1 MAPIIAP
8 WPTPPQLLL
17 ILLKAWKSPFNC
29 HSSNLTGPGDLKKKL
44 DYKPIFTLSY
54 FNRTLQVTREGG
66 GFIFLLFAVGIGAI
80 NTGNNL
86 LYLILAMCC
95 SFIAVS
101 GVLSE
106 QTLKGISIHAHLP
119 KTVYPGDSYPL
130 YLKITNS
137 KKTIPSY
144 SLYVDFPLDLR
155 GRYRID
161 QVVYTYKIRPQTTLE
176 KNLIFVG
183 LKRGPVQLKTVKL
196 KTSFPFGFFV
206 KTKSIP
212 IDAETLIFPTI
223 KNVALP
229 SPTEYSE
236 EGEGTIGPA
245 GDDLYSIRE
254 YQPGDPMATVHWK
267 SSAKT
272 GTLRVKEFSKG
283 GMHNYTLILNIIDP
297 QTNIQVEP
305 ESLENRVTETASLAY
320 HLIRRGD
327 EVNLKTPEIKTPSG
341 NTETHLENIL
351 KILARIGY

>member
-1 MAPIIAP
+1 
-8 WPTPPQLLL
+8 
-17 ILLKAWKSPFNC
+17 
-29 HSSNLTGPGDLKKKL
+29 LKKKL

-54 FNRTLQVTREGG
+54 FNRILQITREGG

-101 GVLSE
+101 GILSE
-106 QTLKGISIHAHLP
+106 QTLKGISVQVTLP
-119 KTVYPGDSYPL
+119 KTVYPDDSYPL
-130 YLKITNS
+130 HLKISNS

-144 SLYVDFPLDLR
+144 SLYVEFPLDPM
-155 GRYRID
+155 GRFHIEQSAYVY
-161 QVVYTYKIRPQTTLE
+161 QVPSQSSVDKSLM
-176 KNLIFVG
+176 FVG
-183 LKRGPVQLKTVKL
+183 LKRGPIHLKTVHL

-206 KTKSIP
+206 KTKTLP
-212 IDAETLIFPTI
+212 IVAEALIFPVI

-229 SPTEYSE
+229 SPKEYSE
-236 EGEGTIGPA
+236 EGEGTIGLA

-254 YQPGDPMATVHWK
+254 YRPGDPMAAVHWK

-283 GMHNYTLILNIIDP
+283 GLHNYTLFLNIIDP
-297 QTNIQVEP
+297 QTNIRVGP
-305 ESLENRVTETASLAY
+305 EVLENRVTETASLAY

-327 EVNLKTPEIKTPSG
+327 EVSLKTSEMQTPSG
-341 NTETHLENIL
+341 NTEAHLEHIL
-351 KILARIGY
+351 KYLATVGYEDQK